1 MTSPR
6 VSVVLCSY
14 NQGPYVAHAV
24 ESVLG
29 QTYSS
34 WELVVVD
41 NGSSDDTK
49 NRLAPY
55 RGDPRIRWL
64 LHDENQPVTRR
75 LNQGIAASRGE
86 LISLLYSDDYYLP
99 EKLERQ
105 VDCFSRLGPEYGVVY
120 SPGYRRDV
128 RTGRTTLDSSLK
140 VSGDVL
146 EALLLRHAE
155 GFINPISPLMR
166 RVCFERYPFQED
178 LFVEGESINL
188 RFAMTFKFF
197 FLDEPLVV
205 MREHDT
211 NIGKAIPA
219 NVDRLMTVLDRLE
232 RHPDFPLPAR
242 SRVAVFRSRILRD
255 AGWQGV
261 RVVGDI
267 PWARECYR
275 RSVLAHPG
283 QRFHPR
289 VLAGRAI
296 ACLPLSARGL
306 LNRIGDRLRGRSGP
320 GYVKRPDIE
329 VR

>member
-1 MTSPR
+1 MTPL

-14 NQGPYVAHAV
+14 NQGQYIAHAV
-24 ESVLG
+24 DSVLG
-29 QTYSS
+29 QTYSN
-34 WELVVVD
+34 WELLVVD
-41 NGSSDDTK
+41 NGSSDDTRS
-49 NRLAPY
+49 RLAPY
-55 RGDPRIRWL
+55 RGDARIKLL

-75 LNQGIAASRGE
+75 LNQGIAESRGE
-86 LISLLYSDDYYLP
+86 LISLLYSDDFYLP
-99 EKLERQ
+99 KKLERQ
-105 VDCFSRLGPEYGVVY
+105 VECFSRLGPDYGVVY
-120 SPGYRRDV
+120 SPGYRLDV
-128 RTGRTTLDSSLK
+128 CTGETALDGSLK

-155 GFINPISPLMR
+155 GFINPVSPLMR
-166 RVCFERYPFQED
+166 RGCFERYPFQED

-211 NIGKAIPA
+211 NIGKAIKA
-219 NVDRLMTVLDRLE
+219 NIDRLMLVLDRLE
-232 RHPDFPLPAR
+232 RHPDLAASAR
-242 SRVAVFRSRILRD
+242 SWVAIFRSRILRD

-275 RSVLAHPG
+275 RSVAVRPG

-289 VLAGRAI
+289 VVVGRAL
-296 ACLPLSARGL
+296 ARLPDRFRSL
-306 LNRIGDRLRGRSGP
+306 LNRIGDRLRSRAGA
-320 GYVKRPDIE
+320 GYVERPDIE
-329 VR
+329 VK

>member
-1 MTSPR
+1 MTPL

-14 NQGPYVAHAV
+14 NQGQYIANAV
-24 ESVLG
+24 DSVLG
-29 QTYSS
+29 QTYSN
-34 WELVVVD
+34 WELVIVD
-41 NGSSDDTK
+41 NGSSDDTRS
-49 NRLAPY
+49 RLAPY
-55 RGDPRIRWL
+55 RSDARIQL
-64 LHDENQPVTRR
+64 LLLDENQPVTRR

-86 LISLLYSDDYYLP
+86 LISLLYSDDCYLP
-99 EKLERQ
+99 EKLARQ
-105 VDCFSRLGPEYGVVY
+105 VECFARLGPDYGVVY
-120 SPGYRRDV
+120 SPGYRLDV
-128 RTGRTTLDSSLK
+128 RTGETTPDCSLN

-146 EALLLRHAE
+146 EALLLRYAE
-155 GFINPISPLMR
+155 GFVNPISPLMR
-166 RVCFERYPFQED
+166 RACFERYPFQED

-211 NIGKAIPA
+211 NIGKAIKA
-219 NVDRLMTVLDRLE
+219 NIERLMTVLDRLE
-232 RHPDFPLPAR
+232 RHPDLPA
-242 SRVAVFRSRILRD
+242 SAVSSVAVFRSRILRD

-275 RSVLAHPG
+275 RSVKALPW

-289 VLAGRAI
+289 VVAGRAL
-296 ACLPLSARGL
+296 ALLPDRGRGL

-320 GYVKRPDIE
+320 GYVERPDIE

>member
-1 MTSPR
+1 MTTPL

-14 NQGPYVAHAV
+14 NQGKYVAHAV

-29 QTYSS
+29 QTYSN

-49 NRLAPY
+49 SRLEPY
-55 RGDPRIRWL
+55 RGDPRTRWL

-75 LNQGIAASRGE
+75 LNQGIAASRGD
-86 LISLLYSDDYYLP
+86 LVSLLYSDDYYLP
-99 EKLERQ
+99 RKLERQ
-105 VDCFSRLGPEYGVVY
+105 VECFSRLGPEYGVVY
-120 SPGYRRDV
+120 SPGYRLDV
-128 RTGRTTLDSSLK
+128 RTGKTALDSSLK

-166 RVCFERYPFQED
+166 RACFERYPFQED

-197 FLDEPLVV
+197 LLDEPLVV

-219 NVDRLMTVLDRLE
+219 NVDRLMIVLDRLE
-232 RHPDFPLPAR
+232 RHPDLPPPAR
-242 SRVAVFRSRILRD
+242 ALVPVFRSRILRD

-275 RSVLAHPG
+275 RSVKALPW

-289 VLAGRAI
+289 VVAGRAL
-296 ACLPLSARGL
+296 ALLPDRGRGL

-320 GYVKRPDIE
+320 GYVERPDIE

>member
-1 MTSPR
+1 MTTPL

-29 QTYSS
+29 QTYSN

-41 NGSSDDTK
+41 NGSSDDTRS
-49 NRLAPY
+49 RLAPY
-55 RGDPRIRWL
+55 RGDARIQWL
-64 LHDENQPVTRR
+64 FHDENQPVTRR
-75 LNQGIAASRGE
+75 LNQGIAASRGD

-99 EKLERQ
+99 RKLERQ
-105 VDCFSRLGPEYGVVY
+105 VECFSRLGPGYGVVY
-120 SPGYRRDV
+120 SPGFRLDV
-128 RTGRTTLDSSLK
+128 KTGKTALDSSLN

-155 GFINPISPLMR
+155 GFVNPISPLMR
-166 RVCFERYPFQED
+166 RACFERYPFQED

-197 FLDEPLVV
+197 FLEEPLVV

-219 NVDRLMTVLDRLE
+219 NVDRLMIVLDRLE
-232 RHPDFPLPAR
+232 RHPDLPPPAR
-242 SRVAVFRSRILRD
+242 SWVAIFRSRILRD

-275 RSVLAHPG
+275 RSVAAHPG

-289 VLAGRAI
+289 VIAGRAM
-296 ACLPLSARGL
+296 ARLPERFRGL

-320 GYVKRPDIE
+320 GYVERADIE

>member
-1 MTSPR
+1 MTSPL

-14 NQGPYVAHAV
+14 NQGPYVARAV
-24 ESVLG
+24 ESVLA
-29 QTYSS
+29 QTYSN

-41 NGSSDDTK
+41 NGSSDDTRS
-49 NRLAPY
+49 RLAPY
-55 RGDPRIRWL
+55 QGDSRIKWL
-64 LHDENQPVTRR
+64 LHDQNQPVTLR
-75 LNQGIAASRGE
+75 LNQGIAESRGD

-99 EKLERQ
+99 KKLERQ
-105 VDCFSRLGPEYGVVY
+105 VECFSRLGPDYGVVY
-120 SPGYRRDV
+120 SPGYRLDV
-128 RTGRTTLDSSLK
+128 RTGKTALDGSLN

-197 FLDEPLVV
+197 FLDEPMVV
-205 MREHDT
+205 MREHDA
-211 NIGKAIPA
+211 NIGKGIKA
-219 NVDRLMTVLDRLE
+219 NVDRLMIVLDRLE
-232 RHPDFPLPAR
+232 RHPDLAASAR
-242 SRVAVFRSRILRD
+242 SSVAIFRSRILRD

-261 RVVGDI
+261 RVVGDV

-275 RSVLAHPG
+275 RAVAVHPR
-283 QRFHPR
+283 QCFHPR
-289 VLAGRAI
+289 VVAGRAL
-296 ACLPLSARGL
+296 AHLPNHWRSL
-306 LNRIGDRLRGRSGP
+306 LNRIGDRLRGRAEA
-320 GYVKRPDIE
+320 GYVARPDIE